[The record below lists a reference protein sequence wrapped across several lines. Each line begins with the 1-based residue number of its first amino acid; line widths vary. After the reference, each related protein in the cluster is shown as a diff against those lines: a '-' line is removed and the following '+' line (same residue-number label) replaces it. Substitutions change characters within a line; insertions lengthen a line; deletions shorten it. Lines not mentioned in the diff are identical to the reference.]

1 MFAVKSELNIYID
14 SYCICCNMLYTNFI
28 LSWGPNVTPHLW
40 SVSCAVKPSPCW
52 QVPPFLAH
60 PKQHFWSLPNNREW
74 CNRHHR
80 WLVTFKALV
89 IFLGPTWSAAH
100 QVGRAVRIRKCL
112 IIHWNISY
120 IYISYNSYI
129 TGNCHRSSTYMRN
142 PVEWRS
148 NFHSLGH
155 PWRSVKT
162 SEIVKSTDGPSQK
175 NLKRLKQWEPVGRKS
190 MRSPNKSK
198 EEHKLSLFI
207 LFCGAKGTLSNQ
219 TRTQN
224 WLCQLVSATRMVHM
238 AVKIWITK
246 WIKCWKNAQFLHM
259 ATCVHRST
267 IHW

>member
-1 MFAVKSELNIYID
+1 MSHLTFDLSAVLSNLRHVDRYH
-14 SYCICCNMLYTNFI
+14 
-28 LSWGPNVTPHLW
+28 LSWPTPNNI
-40 SVSCAVKPSPCW
+40 
-52 QVPPFLAH
+52 
-60 PKQHFWSLPNNREW
+60 WSLPNNREW